1 MDMTNSHI
9 GKWING
15 YMIVTNHR
23 EYIYQLGLNSN
34 LDITGCGD
42 KAQNSTRITIP
53 RTATT
58 ILLQSLG

>member
-9 GKWING
+9 DKWL
-15 YMIVTNHR
+15 YDCNHR
-23 EYIYQLGLNSN
+23 KYIYQVGLNSN